1 MSDINVTP
9 FVDVMLVLLIVFM
22 VSAPLLTVGVPLE
35 LPQSQAK
42 ALQQNNEPLTV
53 SVTSDGQVF
62 LQKDQVS
69 LNDLIPKL
77 KAIMDARGN
86 NPDETIYV
94 RGDKKVDYGTLMRVM
109 GRRLPQSLAHHRG
122 RARRLMK
129 PGMTISCA
137 AHAVA
142 LGLAVVAIS
151 AQPMNAPPVETL
163 ATQIVSEKDFSQ
175 MTKGVKNAQQLK
187 IPDLKPLAD
196 KVDQEKSV
204 DQLAPKAADKPAIT
218 TPSSAKSEPKPDQ
231 PKPDKS
237 AAKADSKPDPT
248 PDPKPEDKAEPK
260 PDPKPE
266 QKQADKPKTPDYKPD
281 QIAKLLKKDA
291 AKEPKAN
298 DNSAQLKQDAPKFDA
313 NQVAQLLNQEAP
325 RRQLAAASQLNDV
338 ATLGAATGA
347 QSAQLSQSEI
357 DALKARLSQ
366 CWNPPAGITANS
378 NIYVSL
384 RVLMRQDGSLAAP
397 PVVVEGSPSALGPA
411 LAESAKRA
419 LLQCQPF
426 TMLRPEHY
434 QQWKDLQL
442 DFNPHELLGG

>member
-1 MSDINVTP
+1 
-9 FVDVMLVLLIVFM
+9 
-22 VSAPLLTVGVPLE
+22 
-35 LPQSQAK
+35 
-42 ALQQNNEPLTV
+42 
-53 SVTSDGQVF
+53 
-62 LQKDQVS
+62 
-69 LNDLIPKL
+69 
-77 KAIMDARGN
+77 
-86 NPDETIYV
+86 
-94 RGDKKVDYGTLMRVM
+94 
-109 GRRLPQSLAHHRG
+109 
-122 RARRLMK
+122 MK
-129 PGMTISCA
+129 PGMTISCL

-142 LGLAVVAIS
+142 LGFAVVAIS
-151 AQPMNAPPVETL
+151 AQPMNAPPMETIT
-163 ATQIVSEKDFSQ
+163 TQIVSEKDLSQ
-175 MTKGVKNAQQLK
+175 MSKGVKNAPQLK

-204 DQLAPKAADKPAIT
+204 DQLAPKAVDKPAIT
-218 TPSSAKSEPKPDQ
+218 TDAAKSSPVPDTPKPDA
-231 PKPDKS
+231 KT
-237 AAKADSKPDPT
+237 AAKS
-248 PDPKPEDKAEPK
+248 DPKPPDPK
-260 PDPKPE
+260 PDPKPDAKADPKPDPKVDPKAD

-291 AKEPKAN
+291 AKDAAK
-298 DNSAQLKQDAPKFDA
+298 DNSAQQKNSPKFDA
-313 NQVAQLLNQEAP
+313 NQVAQLLDQRTP
-325 RRQLAAASQLNDV
+325 QRQLAAASQLNDV

-366 CWNPPAGITANS
+366 CWNPPAGINAST

-434 QQWKDLQL
+434 DQWKDLQL